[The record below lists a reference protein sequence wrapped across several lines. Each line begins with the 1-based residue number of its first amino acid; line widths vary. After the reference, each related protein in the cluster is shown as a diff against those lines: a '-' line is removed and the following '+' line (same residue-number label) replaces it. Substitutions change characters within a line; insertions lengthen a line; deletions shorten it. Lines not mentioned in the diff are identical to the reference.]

1 MGSERC
7 PCAMIPMSYSHQVRI
22 LLCAE
27 CGAPLDAGVDG
38 GALRC
43 EYCSTTNQV
52 PRRNEDAD
60 IAEAQQARD
69 AALDESERVER
80 LRQQDK
86 QPTALPESL
95 APFLRGSELDPQQ
108 ATAAAQDWT
117 VTRKMLEQTGEFTA
131 SERLFHLTLLVAP
144 TLEPNRRR
152 AMIENAVELL
162 PDRRHRQIL
171 RAELTRLAVRASDL
185 ESAEQWL
192 RPCNARSSD
201 LRMDTAY
208 RIAAAYL
215 ATGRQDHLQV
225 LALLGRHPE
234 DIPIA
239 DGHDDEAS
247 ALRANATEAMAR
259 GDSSGAQQASALLQ
273 SAIESDTRCLHGLD
287 RAFEEF
293 ALAPQGWRL
302 ARQAAT
308 AHIEANLR
316 SKGEFV
322 GASIV
327 FSVITLVLL
336 ALSIIAVATSPVT
349 AGPGVAFGLATLF
362 LGFIAGAAWH
372 FRRQRDVLLRQGTF
386 GFAEVLGAERRVQ
399 QTSNATTVRQA
410 LTVVIA
416 ERSSTRHLQ
425 SVIRQEPPLPGHYP
439 CLYLPLDA
447 KDNFLLQLSW

>member
-1 MGSERC
+1 
-7 PCAMIPMSYSHQVRI
+7 MSYSHQVRI
-22 LLCAE
+22 LLCVE

-38 GALRC
+38 GAVRC
-43 EYCSTTNQV
+43 EYCSCTNQV
-52 PRRNEDAD
+52 ARRNEDAD

-80 LRQQDK
+80 LRQQDR
-86 QPTALPESL
+86 QPTSLPESL
-95 APFLRGSELDPQQ
+95 APFLRGSELDPRQ

-117 VTRKMLEQTGEFTA
+117 VTRKMLEQTGEFAA

-144 TLEPNRRR
+144 TQEPERRR
-152 AMIENAVELL
+152 AMVENAVELL

-192 RPCNARSSD
+192 RPCNSRSSD

-215 ATGRQDHLQV
+215 ATRRGDYLRV
-225 LALLGRHPE
+225 LALLGRSPG

-239 DGHDDEAS
+239 DGYDDEAS
-247 ALRANATEAMAR
+247 ALRANATEAMAG
-259 GDSSGAQQASALLQ
+259 GDSSGVQQARALLQ

-293 ALAPQGWRL
+293 ALAPESWRL
-302 ARQAAT
+302 ARQVAT
-308 AHIEANLR
+308 AHTEQHLR
-316 SKGEFV
+316 SQTEFV

-327 FSVITLVLL
+327 FSVITLLLL
-336 ALSIIAVATSPVT
+336 ALTIASIATIPL
-349 AGPGVAFGLATLF
+349 ADGPGVAFGLATLF
-362 LGFIAGAAWH
+362 FGFIAGAAWH
-372 FRRQRDVLLRQGTF
+372 FRRKRDVLLRQGTF
-386 GFAEVLGAERRVQ
+386 GFGEVLAAKPRVQ
-399 QTSNATTVRQA
+399 QTSNSTTVRQA

-416 ERSSTRHLQ
+416 ERSPTQHTY

-439 CLYLPLDA
+439 CIFLPFDA
-447 KDNFLLQLSW
+447 NDNFLLQLSW